1 MRPVCSGPERA
12 LHSGHRLCD
21 LRSCHIRR
29 LGGVYWS
36 MDTLHFTRSG
46 NGQPLLLLHGLGSA
60 RHAWDPIVPML
71 ADHFDVLAVDLPG
84 FGSSDPLP
92 PSVEPTPARIG
103 AIVASLLDDLGVA
116 TPHVAGNS
124 LGGWVALEFARLSPV
139 QSLTLLSP
147 AGLWR
152 NDTPLYQMISLRTTC
167 WLARHAGTTLSRLV
181 ATRVGRNMVLRQTH
195 GRPGNLAPNEARA
208 AIGAMA
214 GGSGFDATLSA
225 TARRR
230 YVATGPI
237 DVPVTVAFGS
247 RDLLLLRRS
256 RYLSELPPHA
266 QHVTL
271 PQCGHVPMYD
281 DPCAVSTL
289 IISTAHGVC
298 GQRET
303 RHLPTMR
310 PRCLEEMGAHTN
322 VRAIPISVFR
332 QQFMPKI
339 EGQ

>member
-1 MRPVCSGPERA
+1 
-12 LHSGHRLCD
+12 
-21 LRSCHIRR
+21 
-29 LGGVYWS
+29 

-46 NGQPLLLLHGLGSA
+46 SGQPLLLLHGLGSA
-60 RHAWDPIVPML
+60 RHAWDPIVPTL
-71 ADHFDVLAVDLPG
+71 ADHFDVVAVDLPG

-92 PSVEPTPARIG
+92 TSDVPTPARMA
-103 AIVASLLDDLGVA
+103 AIVASLLDHLGMA
-116 TPHVAGNS
+116 TPHVVGNS

-152 NDTPLYQMISLRTTC
+152 NDTPRYQMISLRATC

-181 ATRVGRNMVLRQTH
+181 ATRIGRNMVLRQTH
-195 GRPGNLAPNEARA
+195 GRPGNLSPNEARA

-214 GGSGFDATLSA
+214 SGDGFDATLSA

-230 YVATGPI
+230 YVAAGLI

-266 QHVTL
+266 RQVTL
-271 PQCGHVPMYD
+271 PRCGHVPMYD
-281 DPCAVSTL
+281 DPCAVSAL
-289 IISTAHGVC
+289 IISTALGVC
-298 GQRET
+298 G
-303 RHLPTMR
+303 
-310 PRCLEEMGAHTN
+310 HTN
-322 VRAIPISVFR
+322 VRAVPPSVYR
-332 QQFMPKI
+332 QQRAPRI
-339 EGQ
+339 GGQ